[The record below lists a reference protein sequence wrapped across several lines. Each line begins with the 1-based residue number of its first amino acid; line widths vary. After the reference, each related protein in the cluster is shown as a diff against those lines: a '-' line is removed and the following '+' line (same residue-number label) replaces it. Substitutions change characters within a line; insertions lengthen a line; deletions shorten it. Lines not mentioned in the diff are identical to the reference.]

1 MEEKWLRRSGTVWL
15 RLMTRKDTDDIVRW
29 RNQDFVRERFLY
41 RKPFTVQGHLHWIR
55 TQVETG
61 HVVQMMI
68 CLPKVATPV
77 GSVYFRDIDR
87 ENRKAEYGIFIGER
101 TALGK
106 GLGTE
111 TARLALDYAFH
122 ELGLHRVMLRV
133 LSDNVRARR
142 SYAHAGFVEEAH
154 LHDDVFLDGAFRDV
168 ILMAAIHPAEGRQK
182 PEEGRQEPDEC
193 KEEPAECRQEPAE
206 CRQKPAECRQEPA
219 ERRAE
224 PDKYGQEPDEC
235 KVEPDECKEE
245 PDERR
250 EESDWRSVESEE
262 P

>member
-142 SYAHAGFVEEAH
+142 SYARAGFVEEAH

-182 PEEGRQEPDEC
+182 PEEGRQEP
-193 KEEPAECRQEPAE
+193 AE

-235 KVEPDECKEE
+235 KVEPAECKEE

-250 EESDWRSVESEE
+250 EESDWRSMESEE

>member
-142 SYAHAGFVEEAH
+142 SYARAGFVEEAH

-168 ILMAAIHPAEGRQK
+168 ILMAAIHPGERRAE
-182 PEEGRQEPDEC
+182 PAEC
-193 KEEPAECRQEPAE
+193 RTEPAECRQEPE
-206 CRQKPAECRQEPA
+206 EGRQKP
-219 ERRAE
+219 
-224 PDKYGQEPDEC
+224 DEC
-235 KVEPDECKEE
+235 
-245 PDERR
+245 R
-250 EESDWRSVESEE
+250 EESAWRSVESEE

>member
-142 SYAHAGFVEEAH
+142 SYARAGFVEEAH

-168 ILMAAIHPAEGRQK
+168 ILMAAIHPGERRA
-182 PEEGRQEPDEC
+182 EPD
-193 KEEPAECRQEPAE
+193 KYRQEPAECRQEPGERRAE
-206 CRQKPAECRQEPA
+206 PAERRAEPDKCKEKPA

-224 PDKYGQEPDEC
+224 PDKYGQEPDEG
-235 KVEPDECKEE
+235 KVE